1 MPTNLGHEAISALKV
16 GHESVTA
23 AYAGQH
29 QIFPNTTTIQS
40 ADYYPN
46 NNTMA
51 CSGGTR
57 IWRVIG
63 DIGATYDLTGS
74 LTGSYT
80 QTSGTVDYN
89 VSAGNVCSTCD
100 APASTY
106 LVTLTP
112 TGNTVLQGGGSTFS
126 NSFVRQAGPTTTN
139 YTATASISATNTNY
153 VTTTVNGSLRWAQGA
168 SWSVSW
174 SYSGAANNITHS
186 TSNLSLGVSGSTRSG
201 KYSGS
206 GTSDSGTYT
215 FTLGV
220 TPISVVY
227 FYLVMYSAGCTN
239 ITNSPTYSSYLYP

>member
-23 AYAGQH
+23 AYAGHQ

-40 ADYYPN
+40 ANYHPN

-57 IWRVIG
+57 TFRVIG

-80 QTSGTVDYN
+80 QTSGTVDYS
-89 VSAGNVCSTCD
+89 VSSGNVCYTCD
-100 APASTY
+100 APAATY

-112 TGNTVLQGGGSTFS
+112 TGSTILQGGGANTHD
-126 NSFVRQAGPTTTN
+126 SFVRQAGPTTTN

-174 SYSGAANNITHS
+174 SYSGAGGVITHT
-186 TSNLSLGVSGSTRSG
+186 TSSMSIGVSGSTRSG
-201 KYSGS
+201 KYNGSGS
-206 GTSDSGTYT
+206 SDSGTYT

-220 TPISVVY
+220 TPISVVR
-227 FYLVMYSAGCTN
+227 FYLSFYSAGCTN
-239 ITNSPTYSSYLYP
+239 VSQAASSYYYP